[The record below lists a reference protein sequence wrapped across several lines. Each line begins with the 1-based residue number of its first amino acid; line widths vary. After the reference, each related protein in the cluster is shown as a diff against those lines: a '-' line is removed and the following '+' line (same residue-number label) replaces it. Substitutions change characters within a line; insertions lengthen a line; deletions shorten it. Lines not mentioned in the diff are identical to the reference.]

1 MDAFVF
7 PLVYAPKKSHPKL
20 VSRPISDGRSDKEL
34 FSKESHIKLVSKPIS
49 DGIFD
54 KAFSA
59 EKIDREQN
67 IDSEMGYL
75 VLILI

>member
-1 MDAFVF
+1 MYSQIVK
-7 PLVYAPKKSHPKL
+7 PV
-20 VSRPISDGRSDKEL
+20 
-34 FSKESHIKLVSKPIS
+34 KLVSKPIS